1 MSGID
6 AETKRKLREMGVP
19 ALADALEGQ
28 DAGLT
33 LGIPFGERVKLAV
46 DDAHATFTH
55 AKVEGLIRR
64 AGLRYPNADLRRLD
78 LLEQRGLD
86 RGVIAQ
92 LGTCAFIERQQ
103 NVVFQGFT
111 GSGKS
116 YLGSALAKQACQ
128 HRYRAH
134 YIRMPDLEESW
145 AAARDKPGGKEK
157 WLRKF
162 ASFTLLVIDEWLL
175 DLPDESV
182 RSMLLELLE
191 RRYDDASTVF
201 CTQYAK
207 KDWHQRL
214 GSGVHA
220 DAIMDRIVHN
230 TIWIETGSTNMR
242 EHGAAT
248 MAAGADAGERDCLG
262 WRSPAI
268 SGGAQADD
276 RLALNRNIRWRW
288 TLQILNEAKQ
298 DIRHGCSWRAGVFG
312 PPVRRFSRSASPTNV
327 SRHPRRSRK
336 PPGFRGFLS
345 GRYWDRTSDLFRVR
359 EARYRCANRPRWCSV
374 GSDLGL

>member
-19 ALADALEGQ
+19 ALADALESQ

-55 AKVEGLIRR
+55 SKVEGLIRR

-92 LGTCAFIERQQ
+92 LGTCAFIARQQ

-175 DLPDESV
+175 DPPDESV

-242 EHGAAT
+242 EHAA
-248 MAAGADAGERDCLG
+248 
-262 WRSPAI
+262 
-268 SGGAQADD
+268 
-276 RLALNRNIRWRW
+276 
-288 TLQILNEAKQ
+288 
-298 DIRHGCSWRAGVFG
+298 
-312 PPVRRFSRSASPTNV
+312 
-327 SRHPRRSRK
+327 
-336 PPGFRGFLS
+336 LS
-345 GRYWDRTSDLFRVR
+345 T
-359 EARYRCANRPRWCSV
+359 A
-374 GSDLGL
+374 

>member
-1 MSGID
+1 MTRID
-6 AETKRKLREMGVP
+6 TETKRKLREMGAP
-19 ALADALEGQ
+19 ALIDALETQ
-28 DAGLT
+28 DDTLT
-33 LGIPFGERVKLAV
+33 VGMVFEERIKLVV

-55 AKVEGLIRR
+55 SKVEGLIRR

-78 LLEQRGLD
+78 LVEQRGLD

-92 LGTCAFIERQQ
+92 LGTCTFIARQQ

-134 YIRMPDLEESW
+134 YIRMPDLEEGW

-157 WLRKF
+157 WLRKY
-162 ASFTLLVIDEWLL
+162 AAFTLLVIDEWLL
-175 DLPDESV
+175 DPPGDDI

-191 RRYDDASTVF
+191 RRYDTSSTVL
-201 CTQYAK
+201 CTQYPK

-230 TIWIETGSTNMR
+230 TIWIETGNTNMR
-242 EHGAAT
+242 EHAA
-248 MAAGADAGERDCLG
+248 
-262 WRSPAI
+262 
-268 SGGAQADD
+268 
-276 RLALNRNIRWRW
+276 LAR
-288 TLQILNEAKQ
+288 
-298 DIRHGCSWRAGVFG
+298 
-312 PPVRRFSRSASPTNV
+312 
-327 SRHPRRSRK
+327 
-336 PPGFRGFLS
+336 
-345 GRYWDRTSDLFRVR
+345 
-359 EARYRCANRPRWCSV
+359 
-374 GSDLGL
+374 